1 MQKHTTWQD
10 HIYDS
15 NDSITDS
22 ESSNWKIRIIVRTPA
37 AGNTKDVNRS
47 AIKIL

>member
-22 ESSNWKIRIIVRTPA
+22 ESSKWKIRIIGRTPA
-37 AGNTKDVNRS
+37 AHNTKDVNRS